1 MCVCVCAC
9 VCVCIVYNWDNSSLS
24 LAFHVIPRWCCQI
37 ALDQCLSLCRA
48 ICISIL
54 TLDAFSAFHLT
65 GAVFRREA
73 ALLGVD
79 TNLV

>member
-1 MCVCVCAC
+1 MC
-9 VCVCIVYNWDNSSLS
+9 ILYIIGTYWDNSALS